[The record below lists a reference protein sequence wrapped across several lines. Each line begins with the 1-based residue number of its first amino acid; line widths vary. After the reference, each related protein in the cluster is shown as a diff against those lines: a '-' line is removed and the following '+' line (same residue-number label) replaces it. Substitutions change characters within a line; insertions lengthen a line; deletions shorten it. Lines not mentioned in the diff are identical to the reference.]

1 MQLVVDANI
10 VFAMIITKGKT
21 FELFFKKD
29 LDLFSPSF
37 VFEELESYKELILK
51 KSGLSENDFLEIIS
65 RIKNKITIISEENL
79 LDYREKAI
87 SICPDIKDVLYFAL
101 CLYLKI
107 PLWSNDKLLKTQNL
121 IKVYSTEDLINILD

>member
-10 VFAMIITKGKT
+10 VFAIIIAKGKT

-51 KSGLSENDFLEIIS
+51 KSGLLEKDFFEIIS
-65 RIKNKITIISEENL
+65 RIKNKIAIISEENL

>member
-1 MQLVVDANI
+1 
-10 VFAMIITKGKT
+10 MIIAKGKT

-37 VFEELESYKELILK
+37 IFEELQSYKELILK
-51 KSGLSENDFLEIIS
+51 KSGLSDIEFSEIIL
-65 RIKNKITIISEENL
+65 RIKNKINIIPESNIL
-79 LDYREKAI
+79 IYKEKAI

-107 PLWSNDKLLKTQNL
+107 PLWSNDKLLKNQNE
-121 IKVYSTEDLINILD
+121 IKVYSTFDLINILD